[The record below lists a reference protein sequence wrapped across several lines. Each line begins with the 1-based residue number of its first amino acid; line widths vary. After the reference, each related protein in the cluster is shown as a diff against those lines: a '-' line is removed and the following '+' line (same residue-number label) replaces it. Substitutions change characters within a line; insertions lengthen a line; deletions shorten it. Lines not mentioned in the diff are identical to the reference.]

1 MEQAYVS
8 PAAGSVVRVCCD
20 SMEGY
25 DWRGR
30 LYTRYRQEPT
40 PFRNAGE
47 LVAVMEQFY
56 DWIGYPQ
63 ASMKERSFQETG
75 EGPGQGS
82 GGRER
87 QVVVVSAEEM
97 ERQHGEKATFV
108 VRIQYRQ
115 NATWQGQ
122 VTWAERNKTINFRS
136 ALELLKL
143 IDSTSEEGIEESW
156 EDAHGFGG

>member
-47 LVAVMEQFY
+47 LVAVME
-56 DWIGYPQ
+56 
-63 ASMKERSFQETG
+63 
-75 EGPGQGS
+75 
-82 GGRER
+82 
-87 QVVVVSAEEM
+87 
-97 ERQHGEKATFV
+97 
-108 VRIQYRQ
+108 
-115 NATWQGQ
+115 
-122 VTWAERNKTINFRS
+122 
-136 ALELLKL
+136 
-143 IDSTSEEGIEESW
+143 
-156 EDAHGFGG
+156 